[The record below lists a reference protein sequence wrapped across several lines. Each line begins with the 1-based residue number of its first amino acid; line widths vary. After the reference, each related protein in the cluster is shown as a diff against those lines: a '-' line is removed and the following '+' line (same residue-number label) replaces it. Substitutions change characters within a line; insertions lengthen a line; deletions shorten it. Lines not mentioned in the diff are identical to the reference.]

1 MVEIETLF
9 QTKTAKNERPFG
21 AALTY
26 TAYIRD
32 YPPSPLPGAKNAL
45 KIMSLAAYANETNKS
60 ERDVIKLCY
69 FPLAVAISLSRFC
82 LCHVLPYKA
91 KPKAHITYIA

>member
-32 YPPSPLPGAKNAL
+32 YPPPPPPRGKKPVADYESRCLRK
-45 KIMSLAAYANETNKS
+45 
-60 ERDVIKLCY
+60 RD
-69 FPLAVAISLSRFC
+69 
-82 LCHVLPYKA
+82 
-91 KPKAHITYIA
+91 